1 MEVNWLTVL
10 NTVLNVEVWI
20 KGNTEGKRR
29 EGFTWNL
36 EAISFV
42 FCFVFFFPV
51 IYHRSGLHNRILP
64 TMFFSPVEI
73 LLPEY
78 QRLGSAFF
86 HPPFP
91 LSFQPLISPSYP
103 PTPPPT
109 AASFLS
115 YPIFCRLPGFIPQQ
129 WGWKLHFSWN
139 VSCCKAPAGVIF
151 FFFLF
156 FAKVKNIRLHL
167 PHFMYVNQNSD
178 AHLLRP
184 ARRCVQTA

>member
-1 MEVNWLTVL
+1 MTLSAQWIRHSKGLAHNGGQLINSVKYSIKCRSL
-10 NTVLNVEVWI
+10 N
-20 KGNTEGKRR
+20 KR
-29 EGFTWNL
+29 EHGG
-36 EAISFV
+36 EAQRGVHMKLRSDLLCFL
-42 FCFVFFFPV
+42 FCFFFPV

-103 PTPPPT
+103 PPPT

-151 FFFLF
+151 FFFF
-156 FAKVKNIRLHL
+156 FFLQRWKTSGCICRTSC
-167 PHFMYVNQNSD
+167 M
-178 AHLLRP
+178 
-184 ARRCVQTA
+184 